1 MGIIRYA
8 WVDVLDVVLLLAYA
22 KSGPFLMYDSIR
34 SIDANPTCVQTIPRI
49 FSSEYL
55 GSMRPDTFEK
65 RTIACEMMADWQ

>member
-34 SIDANPTCVQTIPRI
+34 SIDANPTCVQTILPEPSPPNASAVCI
-49 FSSEYL
+49 
-55 GSMRPDTFEK
+55 
-65 RTIACEMMADWQ
+65 RTHLRSAPSPAR